1 MRLLCCSSCSK
12 DAFTKLF
19 VANICP
25 WVVLL
30 WNRRGARQDYSQMIP
45 HIRNNNNN
53 NIVCFDTRKL
63 FEPCT
68 KFPPPQ
74 IPNIF
79 MELIIRPAT
88 TRIKS
93 KPPRKTTWPSL
104 NMILR
109 LQLRVASPLRPP
121 TIHRRNGTVGWQVAT
136 EEKLSIR
143 TISANFKLEDTSRMV
158 PTIIVQLL
166 ANEWNRR
173 RHAETVLPLMVCCS
187 STWRDFIAGDNR
199 GTFVLWIFPVSPRTL
214 CSSMLILLTRSDG
227 DGQDNN
233 IMN

>member
-79 MELIIRPAT
+79 MELILRPAT
-88 TRIKS
+88 TRINS

-109 LQLRVASPLRPP
+109 LQLRVASPL
-121 TIHRRNGTVGWQVAT
+121 TELLVGKWQPKRSFQF
-136 EEKLSIR
+136 ERSR
-143 TISANFKLEDTSRMV
+143 TISNSR
-158 PTIIVQLL
+158 
-166 ANEWNRR
+166 
-173 RHAETVLPLMVCCS
+173 
-187 STWRDFIAGDNR
+187 
-199 GTFVLWIFPVSPRTL
+199 
-214 CSSMLILLTRSDG
+214 TRPG
-227 DGQDNN
+227 WCQQ
-233 IMN
+233 